1 MGSRVQVKRAAP
13 NDLHIDRLPAAT
25 RHAFLESVRD
35 RLFATAGWYLAGG
48 TALALQVGH
57 RESEDLDFFTPR
69 KNFYEPQFEKKL
81 MLAGKWRTD
90 FLAEGALYGR
100 YRDAKMSF
108 IAYPFFNPS
117 SFLQCGSVRMVMPRD
132 IAAMKIDAVSSRGS
146 RKDFVD
152 IYFLLQ
158 KYTLSELMGFF
169 ERKYKNIQ
177 FNKLH
182 ILKSLV
188 FFEDAEFEPM
198 PMMIQTV
205 GWEDVKRKIREE
217 TTAMLKL
224 DSI

>member
-1 MGSRVQVKRAAP
+1 MYKQTLGGNTERV
-13 NDLHIDRLPAAT
+13 
-25 RHAFLESVRD
+25 LEKIAMSGVAEQ
-35 RLFATAGWYLAGG
+35 FYLAGG
-48 TALALQVGH
+48 TALALLLGH
-57 RESEDLDFFTPR
+57 RKSEDLDWFSAGPFSSDTIKKKLSGSGTFQLTGEEAGTIHGVLDEVR
-69 KNFYEPQFEKKL
+69 VSFLHYDYEMLFPLIRFEKVNV
-81 MLAGKWRTD
+81 AD
-90 FLAEGALYGR
+90 E
-100 YRDAKMSF
+100 
-108 IAYPFFNPS
+108 
-117 SFLQCGSVRMVMPRD
+117 RD

-152 IYFLLQ
+152 IYFLLE